1 MEAFSLTSSW
11 TSGGTDSSSRTC
23 MVRQAEQPEIG
34 DRKFRSHPVLTFEDP
49 FLVYL
54 MQFPFRSAVTL
65 LRAISRLK
73 K

>member
-1 MEAFSLTSSW
+1 
-11 TSGGTDSSSRTC
+11 